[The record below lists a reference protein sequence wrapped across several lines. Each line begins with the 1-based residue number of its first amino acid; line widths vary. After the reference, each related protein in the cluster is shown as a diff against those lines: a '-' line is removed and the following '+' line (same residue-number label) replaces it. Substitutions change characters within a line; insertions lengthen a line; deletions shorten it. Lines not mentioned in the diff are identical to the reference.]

1 MTKTKWFKITSIILI
16 IITVFLIVYDI
27 FVAIKV
33 PGATISRVIMNT
45 SYQFPLIIYSWFL
58 IGGHFLSPI
67 RTAKTYLAPLL
78 IVSIVVLII
87 SFLTVFSVI
96 ETGIIVLSIVSLI
109 GFITGSICWSQRRK

>member
-16 IITVFLIVYDI
+16 VITILLIAYDI
-27 FVAIKV
+27 FIAIKV
-33 PGATISRVIMNT
+33 TDATISRVIMKT
-45 SYQFPLIIYSWFL
+45 SYQFPLIIYSWL
-58 IGGHFLSPI
+58 LLGGHFLSPI

-78 IVSIVVLII
+78 IVSIIVLII

-96 ETGIIVLSIVSLI
+96 EAGIVLLSSVSLI